1 MNIYDFSQPSLGFL
15 FSDNNRSVFFGG
27 KTHFTLSL
35 RGVWMELILSLTP
48 RSAGDPGQA
57 NQRIPF
63 RWSQSLVQRWAH
75 DSGRAREGQV
85 AIFVGIAGKE
95 KDSAN
100 RLSS

>member
-1 MNIYDFSQPSLGFL
+1 MILANRVSVSFFLITTDPFSLA
-15 FSDNNRSVFFGG
+15 G

>member
-1 MNIYDFSQPSLGFL
+1 MILANLVSVSFFLITTDPFSLA
-15 FSDNNRSVFFGG
+15 G
-27 KTHFTLSL
+27 KPHFTLSL
-35 RGVWMELILSLTP
+35 HGVWMELISSLTP
-48 RSAGDPGQA
+48 GSAGDPGQA
-57 NQRIPF
+57 NQCIPF

-95 KDSAN
+95 KDSAS